1 MHDLDRVRQ
10 RSRFVAA
17 ISPDTGGSGNP
28 YYKSA
33 KGKVR
38 LKIFQVSLR
47 FVKHLKLFGLI
58 L

>member
-47 FVKHLKLFGLI
+47 FVKH
-58 L
+58 